1 MLCQLSKRNRHIH
14 WNGQLVA
21 SRFAVAVV
29 QMPSNW
35 LFRINKYQAVA
46 KSGSRSTTSVAGSKW
61 CQWDGKLPNSRWMS
75 QILMDPTHLR
85 TYFFLNYNKVT
96 NQYWVP
102 AGIHF
107 FFFWG
112 KLCFCLAVNIPPQ
125 SLVSNCVW
133 LPASRAGLY
142 PCQFSWLFSKG

>member
-21 SRFAVAVV
+21 SRFVVPVV

-61 CQWDGKLPNSRWMS
+61 CQWDGKLPSSRWMS
-75 QILMDPTHLR
+75 QILMDPAHLR
-85 TYFFLNYNKVT
+85 TYLLTVTKWWINIEFLQGY
-96 NQYWVP
+96 
-102 AGIHF
+102 IFSDF
-107 FFFWG
+107 FFFFEVVFPFSREYSAA
-112 KLCFCLAVNIPPQ
+112 KFSLNLCFLASHQSCLVP
-125 SLVSNCVW
+125 
-133 LPASRAGLY
+133 LPILSTV
-142 PCQFSWLFSKG
+142 F

>member
-21 SRFAVAVV
+21 SRFVVSVV

-46 KSGSRSTTSVAGSKW
+46 KSGSHSTTSVAGSKW

-75 QILMDPTHLR
+75 QILMDPAHLR
-85 TYFFLNYNKVT
+85 TYLLTVTKWWINIEFLQGY
-96 NQYWVP
+96 
-102 AGIHF
+102 IFLFSF
-107 FFFWG
+107 FFFFEVVLSFRG
-112 KLCFCLAVNIPPQ
+112 EYSAAKFSLNLCLLA
-125 SLVSNCVW
+125 SHE
-133 LPASRAGLY
+133 
-142 PCQFSWLFSKG
+142 SWLVPLPILLTVF